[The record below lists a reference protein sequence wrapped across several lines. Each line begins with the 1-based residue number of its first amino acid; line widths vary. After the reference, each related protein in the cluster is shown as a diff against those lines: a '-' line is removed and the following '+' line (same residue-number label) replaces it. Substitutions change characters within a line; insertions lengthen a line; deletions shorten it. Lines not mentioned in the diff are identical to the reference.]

1 MSKHSIKLLSGLGL
15 SLLFSCAAAGPAI
28 TAIQLANGDGDQQV
42 LQIRFDGPAVQPN
55 SFAIANP
62 PRIAFDFSPTLT
74 VGGTPA
80 LDTKKVNTQV
90 LVENGGT
97 VVIGG
102 IYQQQINDTVNK
114 VPLLGDIPILG
125 ALFRSS
131 QKYDNRTEL
140 LVFITPRVVDDL
152 SGDNR

>member
-1 MSKHSIKLLSGLGL
+1 ML
-15 SLLFSCAAAGPAI
+15 SLNVKP
-28 TAIQLANGDGDQQV
+28 QV
-42 LQIRFDGPAVQPN
+42 TPDNHVMLEIKINKDSV
-55 SFAIANP
+55 
-62 PRIAFDFSPTLT
+62 SPTLT

-102 IYQQQINDTVNK
+102 IYQQQISDIVNK

-140 LVFITPRVVDDL
+140 LVFITPGW
-152 SGDNR
+152 STI